1 MELTMLSWALYFIDV
16 VENLKSSLV
25 FFTVVGGIC
34 SIVGTCFWLV
44 NKCEEDHR
52 RSEPAMNFGRILM
65 SIAIPMFLFSM
76 AVNTVLPTKE
86 TMRMIV
92 GIEAANA
99 VAQTDEAKEM
109 LDLVKSRIKKSLE
122 N

>member
-1 MELTMLSWALYFIDV
+1 MHCR
-16 VENLKSSLV
+16 V
-25 FFTVVGGIC
+25 FFV
-34 SIVGTCFWLV
+34 
-44 NKCEEDHR
+44 
-52 RSEPAMNFGRILM
+52 
-65 SIAIPMFLFSM
+65 
-76 AVNTVLPTKE
+76 AVSFKTLLPTKE